1 MFADAINS
9 SIKESLTVRVTEFA
23 NNLTSAQTGRRLAAS
38 LNCLSIAVAMRQL
51 RRFDSMIADVQL
63 LDISPS
69 HRIDS

>member
-9 SIKESLTVRVTEFA
+9 SIKESLTVRVTESA
-23 NNLTSAQTGRRLAAS
+23 NNLTSAQTGRLAAS
-38 LNCLSIAVAMRQL
+38 LNCLSVAVAMRQL
-51 RRFDSMIADVQL
+51 RCFDSTIADVQL